1 MAGMLK
7 IIAERANL
15 SQSTVSQILN
25 RKPNDF
31 SSEETRSRV
40 FALARELGYKQN
52 FGHKLLRGDKT
63 RTVGILLGMHRI
75 TLEEHIQ
82 SLIIRLL
89 DKLELKGYGAYL
101 VTLSDTMEKNLQ
113 LVRDLVGSGVDCF
126 IAIGEPIGGRNVEEE
141 MMKHGKTCIGYQVPS
156 FRRNIE
162 QDLSG
167 ACEEIFRFFLREG
180 RRNFRFFLDSPVPRN
195 RFTGLQQVFPE
206 IAEEE
211 LLSRYYVSLGDLL
224 EHNDIDLFA
233 RIGYEKTRKALE
245 DDPSINACFYLS
257 DYFAVGG
264 VEYLMET
271 GHNVGS
277 DVLVAGFNN
286 IHAVRTHYL
295 PISSVEH
302 AMDEITESLVEEMD
316 KSGDLNRT
324 VYGKAIIRTSR
335 KGNKK

>member
-82 SLIIRLL
+82 SLIIGLL

-101 VTLSDTMEKNLQ
+101 VTLGDTPEKNLQ
-113 LVRDLVGSGVDCF
+113 IVRDLISRGVDCF
-126 IAIGEPIGGRNVEEE
+126 IAIGDPAGGGRLEEE
-141 MMKHGKTCIGYQVPS
+141 MLKNGKTAVGYQVPS
-156 FRRNIE
+156 FRRNIV
-162 QDLSG
+162 QDISG
-167 ACEEIFRFFLREG
+167 VCEEIFRFFLREG
-180 RRNFRFFLDSPVPRN
+180 KKNFRFLLGYPIPQD
-195 RFTGLQQVFPE
+195 RFQALQRIFPD

-211 LLSRYYVSLGDLL
+211 LLKRYYVNLGSLL
-224 EHNDIDLFA
+224 EHDDIDLFA
-233 RIGYEKTRKALE
+233 RIGYQKTKETLE
-245 DDPSINACFYLS
+245 QDPSVDAFFYLS

-271 GHNVGS
+271 GRKVGS

-295 PISSVEH
+295 PISSAEH
-302 AMDEITESLVEEMD
+302 AIDEITEGVIEEMD
-316 KSGDLNRT
+316 KTGDLNRI
-324 VYGKAIIRTSR
+324 VYGKAIIRTCR
-335 KGNKK
+335 KGSEK